1 MLLTPTNSLL
11 QATLTWSRLSNRLFG
26 VIKTQSQAHYI
37 NKMAKPNVVFV
48 LGAPGAGKGTQ
59 CQRIV
64 DKFGYVHLSAGKLQ
78 NNVRIC
84 RPVGSEGAARGARA
98 PPDFGR
104 SVNPISTRGSD

>member
-64 DKFGYVHLSAGKLQ
+64 DKFEYVHLSAGK
-78 NNVRIC
+78 
-84 RPVGSEGAARGARA
+84 
-98 PPDFGR
+98 
-104 SVNPISTRGSD
+104 

>member
-78 NNVRIC
+78 INV
-84 RPVGSEGAARGARA
+84 
-98 PPDFGR
+98 
-104 SVNPISTRGSD
+104 